1 MCNQLVDVMK
11 KYLYQFMLALFA
23 ISSLTFVACSDDDD
37 DPINNNERNSI
48 EINGV
53 SYNLS
58 AFSFMGNW
66 NETLRKGDFTVA
78 VDNESNGIVNVEY
91 SHSPTTMQRV
101 LKLAMISPKCI

>member
-1 MCNQLVDVMK
+1 
-11 KYLYQFMLALFA
+11 MLALFA

-101 LKLAMISPKCI
+101 LKLAMISPKWI